1 MDDVDATPDPAEAS
15 IQIAPSAPQE
25 NSDSPTSPGDIIE
38 LGDLIVLKTKDQG
51 IIVGIVY
58 YRDEKLIRIKQNN
71 GSNRLIEFKMD
82 GADFADEE
90 LDQLI
95 SFDIPRKRAAPSF
108 VEQNNLA
115 AGQLMYVYDA
125 DGRVQLDGDTGKE
138 YTYTIITADAEAD
151 TIVYA
156 DKEEK
161 EQTLNFRFRG
171 IPQSA
176 GFRLIQTKEPTEEDQ
191 APARDAAAAAP
202 EPPSLQEQIEQE
214 EIAESAAADA
224 DEGEIDFAI
233 IGTVKMPIMAEIRN
247 IPTNEQVYSDVIQ
260 KSDLLTDLMKDL
272 NDEKRRNPLLLR
284 KLRTRMEL
292 FNALKEDLIVYDIN
306 GIPVGSKPTS
316 IYNLIEMFTLSDVP
330 LGRPV
335 LDILHHLHV
344 LNTPPDSND
353 DVEFD
358 TPVFDGS
365 IRFRNILDY
374 FKVMKEETRLQKTG
388 SDPAEGDKTMQY
400 WPYLQNLYNNIM
412 RPWQPSYESTTSWSA
427 KQDSEFFRKEIP
439 VITEEDATDE
449 EVSVLEDDDEAA
461 EQSGDTFIRAIQ
473 TIKFEEEQR
482 NSKAIQTSVVRL
494 DMSIGRALG
503 PIYRTDDRKKN
514 YELRPGESAPVN
526 NFILFPLGLA
536 PYIGNNRSG
545 MLARD
550 VEYSQRP
557 IMTMKELLRLY
568 KGISNTPTSNSIF
581 ALNKNGESLGNITLA
596 DYLRDI
602 SFTGVGFGSFDF
614 IMRQFGIHRFETN
627 SETRPILLN
636 KIAQTQNK
644 IIDHI
649 NKLREALE
657 QLEAKGS
664 KTINDRLIGDPL
676 EAETDAE
683 IAIIEAIRESPLL
696 VAILEAFKNSAPR
709 LANNDIA
716 QVIALMKAYPDFF
729 LAMLGNVPAIVAKEE
744 LHAKRMQFAA
754 ALDTSNKIKQHEL
767 NKGQPPTPNSCP
779 HVAILRDIARIKDAN
794 ERMTKMVKFVTNKE
808 YIGRRDGNWVDCA
821 KCNQHLLCVH
831 DMLQIKQF
839 TRPREQEVILKEI
852 YMKFNGPL
860 VGGHYQCRN
869 CGQPIAE
876 LDFDKNLEFDDE
888 GNPMSGRAVLVDR
901 QAEEAERI
909 EQSLLDP
916 TVKDETI
923 NVSFKDPKQNDLYE
937 IAKLISEKVGI
948 QLTREAFIR
957 VIEGVQRH
965 LAKQDSRKKYSQK
978 VERLKAQDPAKA
990 ARILD
995 YDAFM
1000 SRNLIASCA
1009 AHVLIEIQTAIPIYR
1024 PRYFLPGCAPAGFGG
1039 YPLGGSLENMQGI
1052 NYLACAIAAIKK
1064 GGNPFALL
1072 EMVSATRQSA
1082 WELTGWQNY
1091 QSDKQ
1096 RIEVIASKILQ
1107 VVNDHILVDATVQHQ
1122 LKIKNQYL
1130 RDTYGANK
1138 DTGDFSKDQIPAGFL
1153 PHQALI
1159 TPEEAAKEP
1168 IVAEAVKDKRR
1179 LAELYI
1185 TSAHKLARQTAKLYA
1200 GSPYAETVCCEASIT
1215 DPRAFWKAQTAMP
1228 ELPPRKLQPNR
1239 TSSRLTV
1246 HFTPRPLPSLL
1257 VDASP
1262 SLYYRVF
1269 LELCAVDPFKGRK
1282 HEFGFSNKCVNCG
1295 FQLPASLILVKDYI
1309 EKTGISKADA
1319 KAETKARQSQLE
1331 AAEREANTL
1340 FQAQGIEINEQ
1351 TFRDLLN
1358 ATHNKNSIE
1367 PYVYKKPINIYERL
1381 SNLAKFE
1388 YAPSKDWGTILS
1400 KLVDDV
1406 QTLDG
1411 MEDTSKE
1418 DYAPFFARISNE
1430 LDAAVKY
1437 IQKSL
1442 STKTQ
1447 AIYHTTRFMDNV
1459 YTTDETEFNVSHY
1472 LEILLSYFLL
1482 PLQRICQFEAETAN
1496 VYVQSSYDLS
1506 VEDISRIKHKIL
1518 IPADKIRV
1526 GLVGS
1531 FMDPA
1536 NKFALAKL
1544 QYFVTQLS
1552 DITNEF
1558 KRFNVRNVPGG
1569 NYTLMYL
1576 LQYCFFMSLASF
1588 LNVNEVPAELES
1600 VADEVSYINT
1610 SSDLMK
1616 LVIIRIFEA
1625 YNDQKKS
1632 YSPEAIKTALR
1643 AAAEKETDRI
1653 ISRISNLSQNEK
1665 DLEMINKVLGT
1676 GRYAI
1681 GGTKAIYKYSAEQQE
1696 RETLERMAAG
1706 IEDFKQMDAADFAE
1720 LYGGTQRQQT
1730 YAGEAGY
1737 DNMQY
1742 GEEDF

>member
-1 MDDVDATPDPAEAS
+1 MDDVDQSPPDPAEAS

-25 NSDSPTSPGDIIE
+25 NDAGSPGDTIE

-51 IIVGIVY
+51 IIIGIVY
-58 YRDEKLIRIKQNN
+58 YRDENVIRIKQNN
-71 GSNRLIEFKMD
+71 GSNRLIEFQMD

-90 LDQLI
+90 LEQLI
-95 SFDIPRKRAAPSF
+95 SYDIPRKRAAPSF
-108 VEQNNLA
+108 IEQNNLA
-115 AGQLMYVYDA
+115 AGQLMYVYGA

-138 YTYTIITADAEAD
+138 YTYTIITADPESD
-151 TIVYA
+151 TLIYA
-156 DKEEK
+156 DKEGK
-161 EQTLNFRFRG
+161 EQTLNFNFRG

-191 APARDAAAAAP
+191 APAADAAAAAP
-202 EPPSLQEQIEQE
+202 EPPSVQEQIEQE

-224 DEGEIDFAI
+224 DAGEIDFVV

-247 IPTNEQVYSDVIQ
+247 IPTNEQVYADVIQ

-272 NDEKRRNPLLLR
+272 DDAKRRNPLLLR

-292 FNALKEDLIVYDIN
+292 FNALKDELIAYDIN

-316 IYNLIEMFTLSDVP
+316 ISTLIQMFQLSDVP

-335 LDILHHLHV
+335 LDVMHHLHV
-344 LNTPPDSND
+344 LNAPPDSDN

-358 TPVFDGS
+358 TAVFDDS
-365 IRFRNILDY
+365 IRFRNMLDY
-374 FKVMKEETRLQKTG
+374 FQLMKEETRLQKTG
-388 SDPAEGDKTMQY
+388 SDPTDGQQIIQY
-400 WPYLQNLYNNIM
+400 WPWLQDLYNNVM
-412 RPWQPSYESTTSWSA
+412 RPWQPSYESASAWSA

-439 VITEEDATDE
+439 SVDENDE
-449 EVSVLEDDDEAA
+449 EEGDLEDDDEAA
-461 EQSGDTFIRAIQ
+461 EQRGDTFIRAIQ
-473 TIKFEEEQR
+473 AEKFEEKQTQER
-482 NSKAIQTSVVRL
+482 AITTSVVRI

-503 PIYRTDDRKKN
+503 PILRTDDRKKN

-526 NFILFPLGLA
+526 NYILFPLGLT

-568 KGISNTPTSNSIF
+568 KGVTDKATSNSIF
-581 ALNKNGESLGNITLA
+581 ALSTADKINGNISLA

-602 SFTGVGFGSFDF
+602 SFTGLGMGSFDF
-614 IMRQFGIHRFETN
+614 ILRQFGIHRFETN

-636 KIAQTQNK
+636 KMAQTQNAL
-644 IIDHI
+644 IDHI
-649 NKLREALE
+649 NKIREALDK
-657 QLEAKGS
+657 LEAEGS
-664 KTINDRLIGDPL
+664 KTVNDRLIGDPL
-676 EAETDAE
+676 EATTEAE
-683 IAIIEAIRESPLL
+683 IAIIDALRESPLL
-696 VAILEAFKNSAPR
+696 VSVLETFKNAAPR

-716 QVIALMKAYPDFF
+716 QVIAMMKAYPDFF
-729 LAMLGNVPAIVAKEE
+729 VAILGNVPAIVAKEE
-744 LHAKRMQFAA
+744 LHAKRMQFVA
-754 ALDTSNKIKQHEL
+754 ALENANKMKQHEL

-779 HVAILRDIARIKDAN
+779 HVAILRDITRIKDSN
-794 ERMTKMVKFVTNKE
+794 ERMTKMVQFVTNKE
-808 YIGRRDGNWVDCA
+808 YVGKRDGNWVDCA

-831 DMLQIKQF
+831 EMLQIKQF
-839 TRPREQEVILKEI
+839 TRPREQESILKEI

-860 VGGHYQCRN
+860 VSGNYQCRN

-888 GNPMSGRAVLVDR
+888 GNPMSGRSVLVDR
-901 QAEEAERI
+901 DAEQAARI

-923 NVSFKDPKQNDLYE
+923 NITFKDPKQNDLYE

-948 QLTREAFIR
+948 TLKREGYIR
-957 VIEGVQRH
+957 IIEGVQRH
-965 LAKQDSRKKYSQK
+965 LAAQDTRKRYSEK
-978 VERLKAQDPAKA
+978 VDRLKKKDPEKA
-990 ARILD
+990 GRILD

-1052 NYLACAIAAIKK
+1052 NYLACAVAAIKK
-1064 GGNPFALL
+1064 GGNPFGLL

-1091 QSDKQ
+1091 QSDRD

-1107 VVNDHILVDATVQHQ
+1107 IVNDHILLDATVQHQ

-1153 PHQALI
+1153 PYQVLI
-1159 TPEEAAKEP
+1159 TPEEAAKAP
-1168 IVAEAVKDKRR
+1168 VVAEAVKDKRR
-1179 LAELYI
+1179 LADLYI
-1185 TSAHKLARQTAKLYA
+1185 TSAHRLARQTAKLYA
-1200 GSPYAETVCCEASIT
+1200 GSPYAETVCCEATIA
-1215 DPRAFWKAQTAMP
+1215 DPRAFWKTQTGLP
-1228 ELPPRKLQPNR
+1228 ELPVRKIKSGR
-1239 TSSRLTV
+1239 IGSRLTV

-1282 HEFGFSNKCVNCG
+1282 HEFGFSNKCINCG
-1295 FQLPASLILVKDYI
+1295 FQLPASLLLVKDYI
-1309 EKTGISKADA
+1309 EKSGLSKADA
-1319 KAETKARQSQLE
+1319 KAEAKTRQGQLE
-1331 AAEREANTL
+1331 AAEREANAL
-1340 FQAQGIEINEQ
+1340 FQSQGIEINEQ
-1351 TFRDLLN
+1351 TFSDLLR
-1358 ATHNKNSIE
+1358 ATHNVYSVE
-1367 PYVYKKPINIYERL
+1367 PYKYTKSKNIYERL
-1381 SNLAKFE
+1381 SELSTFT
-1388 YAPSKDWGTILS
+1388 YSPSEDWKEHLE
-1400 KLVDDV
+1400 KLIDDV

-1411 MEDTSKE
+1411 VKDAEKE

-1430 LDAAVKY
+1430 LDDSVKY
-1437 IQKSL
+1437 IRKSL
-1442 STKTQ
+1442 STKK
-1447 AIYHTTRFMDNV
+1447 IYTEQTVQFLDKL
-1459 YTTDETEFNVSHY
+1459 YTTDETEFNLQHY
-1472 LEILLSYFLL
+1472 LEILLSHFLL
-1482 PLQRICQFEAETAN
+1482 PLQRICEFVSENQN
-1496 VYVQSSYDLS
+1496 INVQSSYDLS
-1506 VEDISRIKHKIL
+1506 VEDISRVKHEIL
-1518 IPADKIRV
+1518 IPADRIRA
-1526 GLVGS
+1526 GLLDS
-1531 FMDPA
+1531 FMDPT
-1536 NKFALAKL
+1536 NKFALEKL
-1544 QYFVTQLS
+1544 RYFVMQLS
-1552 DITNEF
+1552 DIIRLF
-1558 KRFNVRNVPGG
+1558 KRFNVRNTPGG

-1576 LQYCFFMSLASF
+1576 LQYCFFVSFASF
-1588 LNVNEVPAELES
+1588 LNVNIVPAELES

-1610 SSDLMK
+1610 SSDIMK
-1616 LVIIRIFEA
+1616 QVIIRIFEA
-1625 YNDQKKS
+1625 YNRQQKS
-1632 YSPEAIKTALR
+1632 YSPEDIKTALR
-1643 AAAEKETDRI
+1643 ARAEKETDAI
-1653 ISRISNLSQNEK
+1653 ITRISNLSQSEK
-1665 DLEMINKVLGT
+1665 DVEMINKVLGT

-1681 GGTKAIYKYSAEQQE
+1681 GGTKAIYKYSAEQQA

-1706 IEDFKQMDAADFAE
+1706 LEDFAQMDVTAFSE
-1720 LYGGTQRQQT
+1720 LYGGGGQEERGR

-1737 DNMQY
+1737 DNAQFR
-1742 GEEDF
+1742 EDDF